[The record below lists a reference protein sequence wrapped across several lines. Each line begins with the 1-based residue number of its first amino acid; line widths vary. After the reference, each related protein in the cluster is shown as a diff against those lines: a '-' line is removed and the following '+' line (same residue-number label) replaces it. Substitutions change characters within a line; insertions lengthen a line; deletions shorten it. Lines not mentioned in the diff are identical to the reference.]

1 MRRLLFDTKTFI
13 SSFFVTTHLLCAYN
27 NGKGVVEMK
36 TPELI
41 AIIVVAVIA
50 AAELICLFI
59 CSKHR
64 GKSYPLCTVLPLF
77 SQDSELSE
85 RLDYLSSII
94 EDGSL
99 IADTILL
106 IDYCGSAEQLQ
117 LCSEFCDRYHSAE
130 LISPDNIEPYLKK
143 PYKK

>member
-1 MRRLLFDTKTFI
+1 
-13 SSFFVTTHLLCAYN
+13 
-27 NGKGVVEMK
+27 MK
-36 TPELI
+36 TPEMI

-59 CSKHR
+59 CSKHM
-64 GKSYPLCTVLPLF
+64 GKSYPLCTVIPVF
-77 SQDSELSE
+77 ADDTELSE

-106 IDYCGSAEQLQ
+106 INYSRSAEQLQ

-130 LISPDNIEPYLKK
+130 LISPENIEAHLRSQ
-143 PYKK
+143 YKK

>member
-1 MRRLLFDTKTFI
+1 MKI
-13 SSFFVTTHLLCAYN
+13 P
-27 NGKGVVEMK
+27 EM
-36 TPELI
+36 I

-50 AAELICLFI
+50 AAELICLFVY
-59 CSKHR
+59 SKHR
-64 GKSYPLCTVLPLF
+64 GKSYPLFTVLPLF
-77 SQDSELSE
+77 TDDTELSE
-85 RLDYLSSII
+85 RLEYLSSLI

-106 IDYCGSAEQLQ
+106 IDYGGSAEQLQ

-130 LISPDNIEPYLKK
+130 LISPEDIEAYLKK

>member
-1 MRRLLFDTKTFI
+1 M
-13 SSFFVTTHLLCAYN
+13 
-27 NGKGVVEMK
+27 G
-36 TPELI
+36 TPEII
-41 AIIVVAVIA
+41 AVIVVAVIA

-64 GKSYPLCTVLPLF
+64 GKSYPLCTVIPVF
-77 SQDSELSE
+77 SDDTELSE
-85 RLDYLSSII
+85 RLEYLASLI

-106 IDYCGSAEQLQ
+106 IDYGGSTEQLR

-130 LISPDNIEPYLKK
+130 LISPEDIEAYLRS